1 MLGCKGIE
9 IIMKKLSFPFFT
21 ILFYLGIL
29 IGFLLTGMATWADM
43 DATSYGFPITGGERL
58 DTLSCPM
65 LMTKD
70 EVGVFSVKVV
80 NTTDK
85 KISTSIRTDIATQ
98 LDPITSYTFAQLA
111 PGETKQVEEKIGPDN
126 LIFGQFIFARAS
138 VNAYP
143 LPSREN
149 VCGVFILDMP
159 ANGRMITWAMVGL
172 SLLGVSVGLFGISR
186 SQASIHSR
194 RMDMRLLSLLALL
207 VFAGIVSSF
216 LGWWIQGLLV
226 IIVLVL
232 ALLMS
237 FYSARK

>member
-1 MLGCKGIE
+1 MGIE
-9 IIMKKLSFPFFT
+9 IIMKRFSFPFFS

-29 IGFLLTGMATWADM
+29 VGFLLTGMATWADM
-43 DATSYGFPITGGERL
+43 EATSYGFPITGGERL
-58 DTLSCPM
+58 NTLSCPM
-65 LMTKD
+65 LMTKN

-85 KISTSIRTDIATQ
+85 KIASSIRTDIATQ
-98 LDPITSYTFAQLA
+98 VDPVTSYTFAQLA
-111 PGETKQVEEKIGPDN
+111 PGETKQVEEQIGPDN

-143 LPSREN
+143 LPSSEN
-149 VCGVFILDMP
+149 VCGVFIVDLP
-159 ANGRMITWAMVGL
+159 TNGRTITWTMVGL
-172 SLLGVSVGLFGISR
+172 SLLGVSVGLYGISR
-186 SQASIHSR
+186 SQDSINAKP
-194 RMDMRLLSLLALL
+194 MDVRLLILLAFL
-207 VFAGIVSSF
+207 VFAGIISSF
-216 LGWWIQGLLV
+216 LGWWIQGLVV

>member
-1 MLGCKGIE
+1 
-9 IIMKKLSFPFFT
+9 MKRFSFPFFS

-29 IGFLLTGMATWADM
+29 VGFLLTGMATWADM
-43 DATSYGFPITGGERL
+43 EATSYGFPITGGERL
-58 DTLSCPM
+58 NTLSCPM
-65 LMTKD
+65 LMTKN
-70 EVGVFSVKVV
+70 EVGIFSVKVV

-85 KISTSIRTDIATQ
+85 KIASSIRTDIATQ
-98 LDPITSYTFAQLA
+98 VDPVTSYTFAQLA
-111 PGETKQVEEKIGPDN
+111 PGETKQVEEQIGPDN

-143 LPSREN
+143 LPSSEN
-149 VCGVFILDMP
+149 VCGVFIVDLP
-159 ANGRMITWAMVGL
+159 TNGRTITWTMVGL
-172 SLLGVSVGLFGISR
+172 SLLGVSVGLYGISR
-186 SQASIHSR
+186 SQDSINAKP
-194 RMDMRLLSLLALL
+194 MDVRLLILLAFL
-207 VFAGIVSSF
+207 VFAGIISSF

>member
-1 MLGCKGIE
+1 
-9 IIMKKLSFPFFT
+9 MKRFSFPFFS

-29 IGFLLTGMATWADM
+29 VGFLLTGMATWADM
-43 DATSYGFPITGGERL
+43 EATSYGFPITGGERL
-58 DTLSCPM
+58 NTLSCPM
-65 LMTKD
+65 LMTKN
-70 EVGVFSVKVV
+70 EVGIFSVKVV

-85 KISTSIRTDIATQ
+85 KIASSIRTDIATQ
-98 LDPITSYTFAQLA
+98 VDPVTSYTFAQLA
-111 PGETKQVEEKIGPDN
+111 PGETRQVEEQIGPDN

-143 LPSREN
+143 LPSSEN
-149 VCGVFILDMP
+149 VCGVFIVDLP
-159 ANGRMITWAMVGL
+159 TNGRTITWTMVGL
-172 SLLGVSVGLFGISR
+172 SLLGVSVGLYGISR
-186 SQASIHSR
+186 SQDSINAKP
-194 RMDMRLLSLLALL
+194 MDVRLLILLAFL
-207 VFAGIVSSF
+207 VFAGIISSF